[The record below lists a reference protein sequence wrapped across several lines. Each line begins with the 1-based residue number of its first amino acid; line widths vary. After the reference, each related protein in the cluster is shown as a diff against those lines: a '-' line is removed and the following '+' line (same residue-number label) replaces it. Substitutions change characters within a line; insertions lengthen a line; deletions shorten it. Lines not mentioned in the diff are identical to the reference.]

1 MTDEKK
7 LREKINE
14 SGYKLIFIAEKC
26 GLTYPGLLKKIKNET
41 EFKASEIQ
49 ALKDLLDLSD
59 AEANAIFFCRKG

>member
-49 ALKDLLDLSD
+49 ALKDLLNLSD
-59 AEANAIFFCRKG
+59 EEASAIFFCRKG

>member
-7 LREKINE
+7 LRGKIDK
-14 SGYKLIFIAEKC
+14 SGYKLVFVAEKC
-26 GLTYPGLLKKIKNET
+26 GLTYPGLLKKIRNET